1 VKKCLITG
9 IAGFVGSYLR
19 PALFNQYNQIELHGI
34 HRSGEKG
41 THSDYNRYEL
51 DIRDSEA
58 ISNLIYKIKPDLI
71 FHLAAQPFV
80 PKAISDPWET
90 LDINVKGTLNILE
103 ALKRL
108 ERPCRMVY
116 ISSADVYGKQ
126 NDLAYPLNESILP
139 NPINPYSASK
149 YAAEIYCRQYA
160 NLSNKLEIM
169 IARPFNH
176 IGVGQRK
183 EFVVPN
189 FCQQIVDA
197 TTSKKNSIMVGDISA
212 TRDFLDVRDVVQAYL
227 DLASHGVSGEVYNIC
242 SGVEISIESVL
253 KEIIQISG
261 KEIQIQRD
269 PSRLRPSE
277 NLRLVGMN
285 QKIKNLGWNP
295 KFPLRSSLEQ
305 IFQSIHQESSPQIVS

>member
-1 VKKCLITG
+1 MKKCLITG

-19 PALFNQYNQIELHGI
+19 TSLLRQFPEIELYGI
-34 HRSGEKG
+34 HRTGENG
-41 THSDYNRYEL
+41 NYTDYNRYEL

-58 ISNLIYKIKPDLI
+58 VSNLIRNIKPDLI

-103 ALKRL
+103 ALKQL

-126 NDLAYPLNESILP
+126 KDSAYPLNESILP

-160 NLSNKLEIM
+160 NFSSHLEIM
-169 IARPFNH
+169 IARPFTH

-197 TTSKKNSIMVGDISA
+197 TTSEKNSIMVGDISS

-227 DLASHGVSGEVYNIC
+227 ELAKHGVSGEVYNIC
-242 SGVEISIESVL
+242 SGNEISIESVL
-253 KEIIQISG
+253 KELIHISG
-261 KEIQIQRD
+261 KKIQIEND
-269 PSRLRPSE
+269 PARFRVSE

-285 QKIKNLGWNP
+285 QKIQDLGWVP
-295 KFPLRSSLEQ
+295 KIPLRSSLEQ
-305 IFQSIHQESSPQIVS
+305 IFQSIQKDTSPQIVP

>member
-1 VKKCLITG
+1 MKKCLITG

-19 PALFNQYNQIELHGI
+19 SELSKQSPELELHGI
-34 HRSGEKG
+34 LRTGENG
-41 THSDYNRYEL
+41 NHLDYNHYEL
-51 DIRDSEA
+51 DIRDSETV
-58 ISNLIYKIKPDLI
+58 SNLIRKIKPDLI

-80 PKAISDPWET
+80 PKAISDPWGT

-103 ALKRL
+103 ALKQI

-126 NDLAYPLNESILP
+126 KDEAYPLNETILP

-149 YAAEIYCRQYA
+149 YSAEIYCRQYA
-160 NLSNKLEIM
+160 NFSSHLEIM

-189 FCQQIVDA
+189 FCQQIVEA
-197 TTSKKNSIMVGDISA
+197 TSSEKNCIKVGDISA

-227 DLASHGVSGEVYNIC
+227 ELAKHGVSGEVYNIC
-242 SGVEISIESVL
+242 SGNEISIESVL
-253 KEIIQISG
+253 KELIQISG
-261 KEIQIQRD
+261 KNIQIQND
-269 PSRLRPSE
+269 PSRIRASE

-285 QKIKNLGWNP
+285 NKIKNLGWVP
-295 KFPLRSSLEQ
+295 KIPLRSSLEQ
-305 IFQSIHQESSPQIVS
+305 IFQSIQQESSPQIVP